1 MTRPIESFLAA
12 AADDELKTL
21 SRKMAKDPERFA
33 AASRDS
39 EIARQAMSECGI
51 NVAEGVEIR
60 LVRQQNHVLHFTIPA
75 DPNTELG
82 EEHLADTSG
91 SVPPDGVS
99 TLGSLGTL
107 PSTVLSVSTLA
118 PKKKR

>member
-1 MTRPIESFLAA
+1 MSRPIESLLASA
-12 AADDELKTL
+12 SGDELTAL

-82 EEHLADTSG
+82 EEHLADTSAG
-91 SVPPDGVS
+91 GAS
-99 TLGSLGTL
+99 TAGSLSTL
-107 PSTVLSVSTLA
+107 PSTVLTLSSYA
-118 PKKKR
+118 SAKGPWGK